1 MGILEAIVLGIVQG
15 LTEFLPVSSS
25 GHLVLLHNVF
35 GMSEPQLFF
44 DTMLHLGTLVA
55 VVIVMWKSIVDIFKN
70 FFSKMT
76 LFLIVATIPAV
87 LATLLFGDFFE
98 GAFTGTYLGYGFLL
112 TACVLTLSE
121 KISDRVNRKR
131 EIGMGSTITMGV
143 MQAVAIFPGVSRAG
157 STIAGGLVSGI
168 DRRQAASFSFLMSI
182 PAILG
187 SVVLQGAKIVSDSA
201 INVELLPTIV
211 GAVCAAISG
220 YFAIRFMLALIS
232 KKRLYGFA
240 IYVAVLGIFVLLDQ
254 YLLKTIN
261 WA

>member
-55 VVIVMWKSIVDIFKN
+55 VVIVMWKSIVDIFTN

-76 LFLIVATIPAV
+76 LLLIVATIPAV

-98 GAFTGTYLGYGFLL
+98 GTFTGTYLGYGFLL

-232 KKRLYGFA
+232 QKRLYGFA

-254 YLLKTIN
+254 YLLKMIN